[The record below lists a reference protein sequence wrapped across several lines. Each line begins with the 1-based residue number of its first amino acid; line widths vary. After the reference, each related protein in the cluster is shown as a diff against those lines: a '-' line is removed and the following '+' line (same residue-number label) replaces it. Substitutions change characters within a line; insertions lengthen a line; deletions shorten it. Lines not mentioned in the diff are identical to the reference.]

1 MMCGWVNT
9 LLYKEKGFCI
19 NKNNSLLSIELILI
33 PNRRKKEKIKMDVT
47 KRNFDEGLLNQ
58 IREEVDSCSFVSF
71 DCEFS
76 GIHAESN
83 VCSLDSLSERYEKT
97 IRPSITQFIVF
108 QFGLSI
114 FSPGSISGTLKNRSY
129 NFHVWQGSSVPSMDV
144 RFLCQSSSI
153 DFLAGQNFDFNKLF
167 KEGISYIRLSDA
179 SRLKQ
184 NLIEKQNTKL
194 DYPSSIAI
202 PEQQEDFL
210 KDIHQRIQKY
220 ISDDKEEEAPLELP
234 SCNGFQRKLIYQ
246 TVRETFGQEVYLETN
261 KKRLLLVNKLRSREK
276 NQQLELEEFD
286 KILGFSKIVRI
297 ISESKKP
304 LVGHNMMLDL
314 CFTINQF
321 VAPLPETYE
330 EFKTLAHKM
339 FPEVYDTK
347 VMANIGPVKEHVLN
361 STLEDLVA
369 KLKESPFKI
378 PKLESKDDA
387 YAESGPLPRG
397 RISLKIVLPYSNKI
411 AVMRIN
417 DVPYLNLD
425 GDDIFPDRSHVFYVT
440 FPSLWKTTDLNSLFS
455 SFGNVQIKSSRLR
468 HGLSQ
473 LLSSVYSLTPY
484 DKHKNGNVPSSITPL
499 LEKSDIFNTSN
510 LSSPTNNTKKARS
523 IPNGTPDAS
532 LKRSKISNTRQKNI
546 FRHQKSLL
554 SSQSVLVMRLVL
566 YNFCVSFA
574 LFLISLLYYHYCN
587 VKDYIQI
594 LHCGIPRRTFPLDL
608 RYIIGNYT
616 GKGGTKKLS
625 RYVDE
630 MINYKDLWPLYSFEE
645 IFPYRRFD
653 GTYDLI
659 YIKGKEAWRMS
670 CPIKRLD
677 MNQTDF
683 TCFDVTVP
691 DPARKNFISK
701 RRWTE
706 VRRWGMT
713 YIHSPIEGVK
723 GEEDLLDEQEAGPY
737 SNCMPDWDIGDILYF
752 WMPDFHIEFLFN
764 IG

>member
-1 MMCGWVNT
+1 M
-9 LLYKEKGFCI
+9 LKRLSRELYRFLRQS
-19 NKNNSLLSIELILI
+19 NNYLS
-33 PNRRKKEKIKMDVT
+33 RRKKEKIKMDVT

-387 YAESGPLPRG
+387 YAESGLYHEAGFDAYITGLCFLGMKDYLIRQM
-397 RISLKIVLPYSNKI
+397 SSSEDKSKIVLPYSNKI

-455 SFGNVQIKSSRLR
+455 SFGNVQISW
-468 HGLSQ
+468 LSDTSAYVSLYQ
-473 LLSSVYSLTPY
+473 KNLAGSVMDSLNCSSVYSLTPY

-510 LSSPTNNTKKARS
+510 LSSPTNNTKKRAVS
-523 IPNGTPDAS
+523 PNGTPDAS
-532 LKRSKISNTRQKNI
+532 LKRSKSKPEAPSTLNI
-546 FRHQKSLL
+546 FPE
-554 SSQSVLVMRLVL
+554 SS
-566 YNFCVSFA
+566 
-574 LFLISLLYYHYCN
+574 
-587 VKDYIQI
+587 
-594 LHCGIPRRTFPLDL
+594 T
-608 RYIIGNYT
+608 
-616 GKGGTKKLS
+616 
-625 RYVDE
+625 
-630 MINYKDLWPLYSFEE
+630 
-645 IFPYRRFD
+645 
-653 GTYDLI
+653 
-659 YIKGKEAWRMS
+659 
-670 CPIKRLD
+670 
-677 MNQTDF
+677 
-683 TCFDVTVP
+683 
-691 DPARKNFISK
+691 
-701 RRWTE
+701 
-706 VRRWGMT
+706 
-713 YIHSPIEGVK
+713 
-723 GEEDLLDEQEAGPY
+723 
-737 SNCMPDWDIGDILYF
+737 WD
-752 WMPDFHIEFLFN
+752 
-764 IG
+764 